1 MTRKKLRLLLAA
13 ASLLV
18 LGGAYSL
25 VYGAGVSQQTA
36 TLTGTVSANQLAV
49 AGQTVE
55 EGDTLVM
62 VNSIA
67 GLVPAA
73 RANING
79 KVSAVLVKAGDKI
92 QNGQVV
98 AEITPNQ

>member
-1 MTRKKLRLLLAA
+1 
-13 ASLLV
+13 
-18 LGGAYSL
+18 
-25 VYGAGVSQQTA
+25 
-36 TLTGTVSANQLAV
+36 
-49 AGQTVE
+49 
-55 EGDTLVM
+55 